1 MKTSLAHGDHS
12 SSRPRCIQMWQ
23 YVLNIPEEDLV
34 SQRKNPLVISH
45 GYGKWP
51 TFKIGGLWW
60 LTTIYLSKM
69 VKSSMA
75 TSNKQRFL
83 VLLPATMAVVPSIT
97 GDGSSSSSAWP
108 RFFISNRQT
117 LSAGDCKASPKR
129 YWLVVLP
136 SGKLTW
142 LWKITIFNGKIHYK
156 WSFSI
161 AMLNYQRVTILK
173 NVSQWEGLT
182 HIYISIYYGK

>member
-1 MKTSLAHGDHS
+1 MGIIHHPGPDVSRCGNMFWTS
-12 SSRPRCIQMWQ
+12 RKRIWCP
-23 YVLNIPEEDLV
+23 NE
-34 SQRKNPLVISH
+34 KNPLVISH

-97 GDGSSSSSAWP
+97 GDGSSSSPAWP

-182 HIYISIYYGK
+182 HIYIYISIYYGK